1 MESVFHPGELSVQ
14 QRAGVRDQARK
25 IGTGIHATI
34 STAAAEF
41 LLAQRFAVLA
51 AVDSLG
57 RMWAS
62 PVTGPRG
69 FLEPIEERWLRVRA
83 WPIAGDPA
91 GDALRD
97 GVVVGLLVIDFANRK
112 RLRLNGSVVVRADGF
127 DVLTREVF
135 GNCPKYIQSRVSEDA
150 EEAREAARE
159 AARPQHTSG
168 LDDRQQ
174 DWIRCADTFFIGT
187 RHAEAGTDASHR
199 GGNPGFVRVVDAR
212 HLAWPDYSGN
222 RMFQTLGNLES
233 DSRAGILF
241 LDFARG
247 RTLQLTGRATLD
259 WDPARASGFAGAERV
274 VDFAIDDVVEI
285 RGRSRLQF
293 RLIRRSPVNP

>member
-1 MESVFHPGELSVQ
+1 MEPVFHSGELSVQ
-14 QRAGVRDQARK
+14 SRAGVRDQARK

-34 STAAAEF
+34 SPAAAEF

-51 AVDSLG
+51 AVDSAG

-62 PVTGPRG
+62 PVTGPAG
-69 FLEPIEERWLRVRA
+69 FLEPIEERRLRVHA
-83 WPIAGDPA
+83 HPIAGDPLA
-91 GDALRD
+91 EALSD
-97 GVVVGLLVIDFANRK
+97 GAALGLLVIDFASRR
-112 RLRLNGSVVVRADGF
+112 RLRLNGFALVRADGF
-127 DVLTREVF
+127 DIVAREVF
-135 GNCPKYIQSRVSEDA
+135 GNCPKYIQSRAPEDD
-150 EEAREAARE
+150 EETREVGSPR
-159 AARPQHTSG
+159 RTSA
-168 LDDRQQ
+168 LDERQQ

-187 RHAEAGTDASHR
+187 RHAEAGADASHR

-212 HLAWPDYSGN
+212 HLAWGDYSGN

-241 LDFARG
+241 LDFSRG
-247 RTLQLTGRATLD
+247 RTLQLTGRATVD
-259 WDPARASGFAGAERV
+259 WNPARASGFAGAERV

-293 RLIRRSPVNP
+293 RLIGRSPFNP